1 MSPIEAATGLI
12 MVTSVSR
19 PLTERSVQIK
29 ALKFINKK
37 SITIKSESNL
47 LRVQNLKKKKK
58 PSTLPVKNVQINIM

>member
-37 SITIKSESNL
+37 SVTIQSESNL
-47 LRVQNLKKKKK
+47 LRVQDFQEN
-58 PSTLPVKNVQINIM
+58 T